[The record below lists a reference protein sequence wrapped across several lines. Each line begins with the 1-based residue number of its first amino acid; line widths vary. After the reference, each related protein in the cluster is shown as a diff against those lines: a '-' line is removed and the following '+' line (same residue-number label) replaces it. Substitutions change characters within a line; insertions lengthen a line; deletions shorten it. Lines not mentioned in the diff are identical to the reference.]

1 VRHRALASVTLQAC
15 IIYACP
21 MPMNPL
27 LVCGVTAQGN
37 QGLLI
42 SRRLC
47 TAIRLPRD
55 VLLPLLLLVTASVT
69 AAAQTAAPLGNWLT
83 EKKDGI
89 VEVYRCAGGDTL
101 CGKLVW
107 FKIKP
112 DDPNP
117 LGLDLKDPDPARRN
131 QPLCDLIFMWGFK
144 SSEPNWE
151 DGSVYDP
158 DDGYTY
164 HATMKLRVDGTLDL
178 HGYIGISLIGKSE
191 IWTRYKDPVPQCP
204 GH

>member
-1 VRHRALASVTLQAC
+1 MER
-15 IIYACP
+15 
-21 MPMNPL
+21 
-27 LVCGVTAQGN
+27 GN
-37 QGLLI
+37 QGLPVNRTI
-42 SRRLC
+42 R
-47 TAIRLPRD
+47 TAIRLSWAPS
-55 VLLPLLLLVTASVT
+55 PLLMLLAASSI
-69 AAAQTAAPLGNWLT
+69 ASAAPGVPLGTWLT

-89 VEVYRCAGGDTL
+89 VEIYRCADSDVL

-131 QPLCDLIFMWGFK
+131 QPLCDMMFMWGFRA
-144 SSEPNWE
+144 SDSNQWE

-158 DDGYTY
+158 DDGKTY
-164 HATMKLRVDGTLDL
+164 HANMKLRDDGTLDL
-178 HGYIGISLIGKSE
+178 HGYIGISLIGRSE

-204 GH
+204 GR